1 MNTIARDQD
10 SPLFQRVLK
19 ARQKIYADATVLQ
32 VTQFL
37 ATVLLPVAGA
47 ILGTLYS
54 PARPYVA
61 LYGLIVAALDVLW
74 LDRSL
79 RGKLKAAAKIGEDFD
94 CGVLKMPWNGFAA
107 GRRVD
112 EEKIDVASRN
122 WRGDEARL
130 RGWYGAI
137 PEGAPLPLARVVC
150 QRTNLWYDMSLRR
163 SYRNLLICCAVVV
176 FLGLIVG
183 SAAMKLTMLDFV
195 AVAATAAP
203 ALLWVVREQFRQSD
217 AADAGETLKSDAERL
232 FDEVKSGI
240 CSEAECEGRSR
251 EFQDAIFGRRVANPL
266 IFLLVYRFMRPEMEK
281 QMEAG
286 ADALLKDYTSPKA
299 EMTGVH

>member
-1 MNTIARDQD
+1 
-10 SPLFQRVLK
+10 V
-19 ARQKIYADATVLQ
+19 
-32 VTQFL
+32 
-37 ATVLLPVAGA
+37 
-47 ILGTLYS
+47 
-54 PARPYVA
+54 VA
-61 LYGLIVAALDVLW
+61 LDLLW

-79 RGKLKAAAKIGEDFD
+79 RGKLKVAARISEDFD
-94 CGVLKMPWNGFAA
+94 CGVLKMPWNNFAA

-112 EEKIDVASRN
+112 EEKVDSAARN
-122 WRGDEARL
+122 WRGDELKL

-137 PEGAPLPLARVVC
+137 PERAPLPLARVVC

-163 SYRNLLICCAVVV
+163 SYSNLLIWCAVVV

-183 SAAMKLTMLDFV
+183 SVAMKLTMLDFV
-195 AVAATAAP
+195 AVAATASP

-232 FDEVKSGI
+232 FDDVKSGA
-240 CSEAECEGRSR
+240 CSEAACEERSR

-266 IFLLVYRFMRPEMEK
+266 IFPLIYKFMRPEMEK

-286 ADALLKDYTSPKA
+286 AAALLKDFDGPKA
-299 EMTGVH
+299 

>member
-1 MNTIARDQD
+1 MNTIAKDQD
-10 SPLFQRVLK
+10 LPASQRVLK

-37 ATVLLPVAGA
+37 ATVVFPVAGA

-61 LYGLIVAALDVLW
+61 LYSLIVTALDVLW

-79 RGKLKAAAKIGEDFD
+79 RGKLKMAARISEEFD
-94 CGVLKMPWNGFAA
+94 CGVLKMSWNSFSA
-107 GRRVD
+107 GKRVD
-112 EEKIDVASRN
+112 EEKIDAAFRN
-122 WRGDEARL
+122 WRGDEAKL
-130 RGWYGAI
+130 RGWYGPI

-183 SAAMKLTMLDFV
+183 SVAMKLTMLDFV
-195 AVAATAAP
+195 VISATVAP

-217 AADAGETLKSDAERL
+217 AADAGDTLKSDAERL
-232 FDEVKSGI
+232 FDDVKSGA

-266 IFLLVYRFMRPEMEK
+266 IFPLIYRFMRPEMEK

-286 ADALLKDYTSPKA
+286 AAALLKDFNGPKA
-299 EMTGVH
+299 

>member
-1 MNTIARDQD
+1 MNTIAKDQD
-10 SPLFQRVLK
+10 LPAFQRVLK

-37 ATVLLPVAGA
+37 TTVVFPVAGA

-61 LYGLIVAALDVLW
+61 LYGLIVTALDVLW

-79 RGKLKAAAKIGEDFD
+79 RGKLKIAARISEEFD
-94 CGVLKMPWNGFAA
+94 CGVLKMPWNSFAA
-107 GRRVD
+107 GKRVD
-112 EEKIDVASRN
+112 EEKVDSAARN
-122 WRGDEARL
+122 WRGDESKL

-137 PEGAPLPLARVVC
+137 PERAPLPLARVVC

-163 SYRNLLICCAVVV
+163 SYSNLLTWCAVVV

-183 SAAMKLTMLDFV
+183 SAAMKLTLLDFV
-195 AVAATAAP
+195 AVAAAIAP

-232 FDEVKSGI
+232 FDELKFGS
-240 CSEAECEGRSR
+240 CSAAECENRSR

-266 IFLLVYRFMRPEMEK
+266 IFPLIYRFMRPEMEK
-281 QMEAG
+281 QMETG
-286 ADALLKDYTSPKA
+286 AAALLKDFNGT
-299 EMTGVH
+299 